1 MRNSLCCISYNLESV
16 TRASV
21 SFISE
26 IDLRWNYIYYVVRD
40 LIEFNDH
47 FSKVAEPGW
56 NPFQKLG
63 IMITK
68 PGKKKFLPQRALSA
82 PVRQFRDHL
91 ISPSKIGFRS
101 HFWGHPLGL
110 LEVKNW
116 SWSNF
121 PIKSNLDFGNLES
134 KPIFSSWILG
144 GRVSSWEE
152 NFTAISK

>member
-1 MRNSLCCISYNLESV
+1 MSCSSSSIIHNSRKSKRTPVFL
-16 TRASV
+16 TKRATLYKKV
-21 SFISE
+21 LKTKFAQNDIM
-26 IDLRWNYIYYVVRD
+26 LG
-40 LIEFNDH
+40 NDH
-47 FSKVAEPGW
+47 LSYIVEPGW

-68 PGKKKFLPQRALSA
+68 PGKKKFWPQRALSA
-82 PVRQFRDHL
+82 PVLQFRDHL

-101 HFWGHPLGL
+101 HIWGHPLGL

-134 KPIFSSWILG
+134 KPLFPSWILG
-144 GRVSSWEE
+144 GQVCSW
-152 NFTAISK
+152 